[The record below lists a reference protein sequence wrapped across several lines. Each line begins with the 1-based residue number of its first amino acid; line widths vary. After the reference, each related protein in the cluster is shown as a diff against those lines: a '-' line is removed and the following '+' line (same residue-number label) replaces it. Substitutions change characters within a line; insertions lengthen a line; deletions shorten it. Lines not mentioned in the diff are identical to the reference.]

1 MNKRFVGLLCV
12 LLAAVVIVG
21 CSKKQPAEQAIAGVE
36 SALAPVKEVAQKYVP
51 DQLQAVNAQ
60 IEAAKDSLGKGDY
73 AAVIASA
80 PKITSAIG
88 DLKTAAAAKKDEVEA
103 ALAKAK
109 EAWGPASADL
119 PKMIDAI
126 QRRVNSLSKS
136 RKLPAGI
143 TKDALASAKSE
154 VESLKSSLADATS
167 AAGSGDFTAAMAK
180 AQEIKAKAT
189 EIMQSLKMASS

>member
-1 MNKRFVGLLCV
+1 MNKRFVGLLCAI
-12 LLAAVVIVG
+12 AALVIVG
-21 CSKKQPAEQAIAGVE
+21 CSKKEPAEQAIAGVE
-36 SALAPVKEVAQKYVP
+36 SALASVKEAAQKYVP
-51 DQLQAVNAQ
+51 DQLQAVNTQ
-60 IEAAKDSLGKGDY
+60 IAAAKDSLGKGDY
-73 AAVIASA
+73 AAVIESA

-88 DLKTAAAAKKDEVEA
+88 DLKTAAAAKKAEVEA

-109 EAWGPASADL
+109 EEWGPVSADL

-126 QRRVNSLSKS
+126 QSRVNLLSKS
-136 RKLPAGI
+136 HKLPAGL
-143 TKDALASAKSE
+143 TKDGLASAKSG

-180 AQEIKAKAT
+180 AQEIKAKAA

>member
-21 CSKKQPAEQAIAGVE
+21 CSQKQPAEQAIAGVE
-36 SALAPVKEVAQKYVP
+36 SALAPVQEAAQKYMP

-60 IEAAKDSLGKGDY
+60 IAAAKDSLGKGDY

-88 DLKTAAAAKKDEVEA
+88 DLKTAAEGKKAEAEA

-109 EAWGPASADL
+109 QEWGPTSADL

-126 QRRVNSLSKS
+126 ESRVNILSKS
-136 RKLPAGI
+136 RKLPGGI
-143 TKDALASAKSE
+143 TKDGVASAKSG

-167 AAGSGDFTAAMAK
+167 AAGSNDFTAAMAK

-189 EIMQSLKMASS
+189 EIMRSLKMASN

>member
-1 MNKRFVGLLCV
+1 MNKRFVGLLCA
-12 LLAAVVIVG
+12 LAAVVIVG
-21 CSKKQPAEQAIAGVE
+21 CSKKEPAGQAIAGVE
-36 SALAPVKEVAQKYVP
+36 SALAPVKEAAQKYVP

-60 IEAAKDSLGKGDY
+60 IAAAKDSLGKGDY

-88 DLKTAAAAKKDEVEA
+88 DLKAAAAAKQAEIEA

-126 QRRVNSLSKS
+126 QKRVNILSKS
-136 RKLPAGI
+136 RSLPAGV
-143 TKDALASAKSE
+143 TKDGLASAKSG

-189 EIMQSLKMASS
+189 DIMQSLKMASS

>member
-1 MNKRFVGLLCV
+1 MNKRFVGLLCA

-21 CSKKQPAEQAIAGVE
+21 CSKKEPATQAIAGVE
-36 SALAPVKEVAQKYVP
+36 SALATVKEEAQKYVP

-60 IEAAKDSLGKGDY
+60 IAAAKDSLAKGDY

-80 PKITSAIG
+80 PTITSAIG
-88 DLKTAAAAKKDEVEA
+88 DLKTAAAAKKAEVEA

-126 QRRVNSLSKS
+126 QSRVNSLSKS
-136 RKLPAGI
+136 HKLPAGV
-143 TKDALASAKSE
+143 TKDGLASAKSG

-180 AQEIKAKAT
+180 AQDIKAKAT